1 MERDEKSARQVVHIP
16 VGMHISISIMVLK
29 PIMVPSPFS
38 LIAVII
44 AQSCGIVNYP
54 AKIFLR
60 RRAGTAGLAR
70 SCFPAGMRERKF
82 FLNWS
87 KSRFFSEFSLYKMER
102 L

>member
-60 RRAGTAGLAR
+60 RRAGAAGQAR
-70 SCFPAGMRERKF
+70 SGFPAGMRKF

>member
-16 VGMHISISIMVLK
+16 VGMHMSISIMVLK

-54 AKIFLR
+54 AKIFFAPPR
-60 RRAGTAGLAR
+60 RRCGTGPVRLPGR
-70 SCFPAGMRERKF
+70 HRERKF